1 MLVYKGIKLAGV
13 EAKTDDLVV
22 GEGVAQAKQYAEKLK
37 LESIYQQ
44 KINDLKELKKS
55 ILQKPFRG
63 ELKTKKSHRDNHL
76 I

>member
-44 KINDLKELKKS
+44 KQMIWRNSKNPFYKKN
-55 ILQKPFRG
+55 L
-63 ELKTKKSHRDNHL
+63 
-76 I
+76 